1 MSSPPK
7 TAAVIVAAGR
17 GLRADTGGGA
27 AKQYVVIA
35 GRPVLTWTLQAFL
48 SHPRIDIVQVVIHAD
63 DSELYTT
70 CLPADQSG
78 LLSPVTGGTTRQIS
92 VRLGLEALAAHQP
105 DNVLIH
111 DAARPL
117 VDQASITGAIDAL
130 AETAGAIV
138 AVPVGDTIKRVG
150 DDGIIAETVERS
162 ALWRALTPQAFRFA
176 DILEAHAA
184 AASKCIDSFTDD
196 AAIAEFAGIETRVI
210 AGHPDNIKITTPGD
224 FVLAERLLPAAA
236 PDIRNGQGFDVHRFG
251 PGDHV
256 CLCGIEI
263 AHDQALL
270 GHSDADVAMHALTDA
285 ILGALADGDI
295 GQHFPPSDERWR
307 GAASDIF

>member
-1 MSSPPK
+1 MPTFSK
-7 TAAVIVAAGR
+7 AHTAAAN
-17 GLRADTGGGA
+17 
-27 AKQYVVIA
+27 
-35 GRPVLTWTLQAFL
+35 
-48 SHPRIDIVQVVIHAD
+48 
-63 DSELYTT
+63 
-70 CLPADQSG
+70 SG
-78 LLSPVTGGTTRQIS
+78 
-92 VRLGLEALAAHQP
+92 
-105 DNVLIH
+105 
-111 DAARPL
+111 
-117 VDQASITGAIDAL
+117 
-130 AETAGAIV
+130 
-138 AVPVGDTIKRVG
+138 
-150 DDGIIAETVERS
+150 
-162 ALWRALTPQAFRFA
+162 
-176 DILEAHAA
+176 
-184 AASKCIDSFTDD
+184 IDSFTDD

-263 AHDQALL
+263 AHSHALL

-307 GAASDIF
+307 GAASDIFLRDACRRIEERGARLTHVDVTIICESPKIGPHRDAMRSRLAELLALDISRVSVKATTTEGLGFTGRGEGIAAMASATVQFAPDHGGIG